1 MRETAGAAAKKDPM
15 DKVTRGIELDDSHCG
30 RCSICSAI
38 CPYDAISVDP
48 ETKEVKIDEEK
59 CQFCGICVAAC
70 PVKAIEIVYYGY
82 DKLLAKLEG
91 TVAETNAHTL
101 VLMCR
106 GNSPP
111 PCDIMRVLDCEG
123 YTDYI
128 PLRLPCVG
136 RVPTEFILKALTLGL
151 SKIVVFRCEEDFC
164 RFEEGSRI
172 GNQRLLL
179 AKQVLQELG
188 YAADTLEI
196 LTRAKKAV
204 YNTDECVGC
213 DKCVFVCPYEAIDV
227 EQLATPKILLDKCVG
242 CGACAMVC
250 PHAAIQ
256 VEGFEH
262 DSVAQRLESY
272 GVAAKELK
280 SKNVSPVILV
290 IACQWSEFSALDQ
303 SAILPPDQNV
313 FLMEIPC
320 FKGLDPYVVI
330 HALESGFDGV
340 LAIVCSDSDCK
351 LEKGYEIAQQN
362 AIVLQRALR
371 VLKLEEKFSLEKLS
385 PRRVGD
391 FSKRVQSFIDKIVQL
406 ERSARSSKLT
416 PGLVRRDEV

>member
-1 MRETAGAAAKKDPM
+1 MPEKAVAAAKNDPPCE
-15 DKVTRGIELDDSHCG
+15 VTRGIELDDHYCG

-38 CPYDAISVDP
+38 CPYEAISVDP
-48 ETKEVKIDEEK
+48 ETNEVKIDEEK

-82 DKLLAKLEG
+82 DKLLAKLEK
-91 TVAETNAHTL
+91 TAAQTNANTL

-111 PCDIMRVLDCEG
+111 PCDIERVLDCEG
-123 YTDYI
+123 YKDYI

-136 RVPTEFILKALTLGL
+136 RVPTEFILNALALGF
-151 SKIVVFRCEEDFC
+151 SKIVVIRCEEDFC

-179 AKQVLQELG
+179 TKQVLRELG
-188 YAADTLEI
+188 YPTDALEI

-213 DKCVFVCPYEAIDV
+213 DKCVFVCPYEAIEVD
-227 EQLATPKILLDKCVG
+227 QLATPRILLDKCVG

-256 VEGFEH
+256 VEGFE
-262 DSVAQRLESY
+262 DETVSRRLESY
-272 GVAAKELK
+272 RIAAEELK
-280 SKNVSPVILV
+280 SKNVSPIILV
-290 IACQWSEFSALDQ
+290 FACQWSEFSALDQ

-320 FKGLDPYVVI
+320 FKGLDPFLVI
-330 HALESGFDGV
+330 QALESGFDGV

-351 LEKGYEIAQQN
+351 LEKGYEIAKQN
-362 AIVLQRALR
+362 SIVLQRALR
-371 VLKLEEKFSLEKLS
+371 VLRLEEKFSLEAMS

-391 FSKRVQSFIDKIVQL
+391 FSARVQSFVNKITQL
-406 ERSARSSKLT
+406 ERSACSPKLKT
-416 PGLVRRDEV
+416 GQLRRDEV